1 MIIYYLYIS
10 LLFFTVLAGWES
22 RIHIKEG
29 SVTWPQVGAGC
40 RLGASVPLYM
50 SLHRTTLMSHD
61 MVVAIPTVSDSREQ
75 GRN

>member
-1 MIIYYLYIS
+1 MTIYYLYIS

-40 RLGASVPLYM
+40 RLGASVPLY
-50 SLHRTTLMSHD
+50 
-61 MVVAIPTVSDSREQ
+61 VSPQENFNVSWH
-75 GRN
+75 GGCHPHS